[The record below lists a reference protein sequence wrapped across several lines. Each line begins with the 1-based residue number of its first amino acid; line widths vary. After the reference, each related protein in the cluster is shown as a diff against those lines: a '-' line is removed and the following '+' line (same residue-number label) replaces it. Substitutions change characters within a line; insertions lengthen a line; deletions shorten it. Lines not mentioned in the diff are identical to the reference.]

1 MKLTIIVATRNR
13 AHAIT
18 GCLDSIAAALAKAAP
33 IDAEIVVVDN
43 GSRDDTAAVVQGWM
57 GACGFPVQLLFEPK
71 AGLSRAHNRA
81 LSAAR
86 GDLLA
91 FTDDD
96 CRLSEEYV
104 TQLLRHDAADAGLV
118 LRGGRI
124 ELGDPA
130 DLPLTINTSPA
141 LMRWS
146 LQDNSARHQSF
157 CGKINGCNMTM
168 RRALVE
174 RLGPF
179 DEDFG
184 SGSLIGSG
192 ADADYAL
199 RAYLAGATIEY
210 VPDMT
215 VYHYHGRKTID
226 AGQNLLRRYMTA
238 NGALY
243 ARYFFRHANFCRPF
257 YWDVK
262 SALKEVVTG
271 DNAFLPDIGFS
282 YKHKAIYSVQGV
294 LKYLFM
300 YKNAPRTSRHLE

>member
-1 MKLTIIVATRNR
+1 
-13 AHAIT
+13 
-18 GCLDSIAAALAKAAP
+18 
-33 IDAEIVVVDN
+33 
-43 GSRDDTAAVVQGWM
+43 
-57 GACGFPVQLLFEPK
+57 
-71 AGLSRAHNRA
+71 LSRAHNRA

-184 SGSLIGSG
+184 PG
-192 ADADYAL
+192 ARIDAGGGDTDYL
-199 RAYLAGATIEY
+199 FRAYLAGATIEY
-210 VPDMT
+210 VPDMA
-215 VYHYHGRKTID
+215 VYHHHGRNTSDGGFKLF
-226 AGQNLLRRYMTA
+226 AGYTAA

-243 ARYFFRHANFCRPF
+243 ARYLFKHPNFCRPL
-257 YWDVK
+257 YWDFK
-262 SALKEVVTG
+262 
-271 DNAFLPDIGFS
+271 NARREIAKGSNMFHPDIGFS
-282 YKHKAIYSVQGV
+282 YGHKFAYSLRGAV
-294 LKYLFM
+294 KYLFLQ
-300 YKNAPRTSRHLE
+300 KNARENGRGQ